1 VSRGSS
7 AARDS
12 GQPVERTPGV
22 WLGVDVGSVRVG
34 VAKSDPNGLLATP
47 LITLRRQPRTDRDL
61 DELAGLVREHD
72 AVGVVIGLPRTLAGR
87 EGIAAA
93 TARDYGAL
101 LQARISPTRI
111 VFMDERLT
119 TVTAGRTLTDGGIRG
134 RAQRAVIDQVAAVL
148 ILQLWLD
155 AGRGC

>member
-1 VSRGSS
+1 M
-7 AARDS
+7 
-12 GQPVERTPGV
+12 GV

-34 VAKSDPNGLLATP
+34 VAKSDPNGLLASP
-47 LITLRRQPRTDRDL
+47 LMTLRRQPRTDGDL

-72 AVGVVIGLPRTLAGR
+72 AAGVVIGLPKTLAGR

-134 RAQRAVIDQVAAVL
+134 RAQRAVIDQMAAVV

-155 AGRGC
+155 AGRGTSK

>member
-1 VSRGSS
+1 M
-7 AARDS
+7 
-12 GQPVERTPGV
+12 GV

-34 VAKSDPNGLLATP
+34 VAKSDPNGLLASP
-47 LITLRRQPRTDRDL
+47 LMTLRRQPRTDGDL

-72 AVGVVIGLPRTLAGR
+72 AAGVVIGLPKTLAGR